1 MIRNIFIIF
10 CIGLFS
16 FSAQAQIKL
25 NNISAGASYWHRT
38 YSEQNEKFFLI
49 SYDPNEDFTKGG
61 IMPHVGAELNLFQNL
76 ALDARVGY
84 WTGDFE
90 AEGVFG
96 ELRLDEKIE
105 QTIIP
110 VSAGL
115 LYRFPNLVKEDL
127 NLYFGAGVNRYFIQN
142 KVSRVITGGAGTSE
156 EDTFSGNSYGVNA
169 KAGLEYYFTDALG
182 LALEARYN
190 AGYYNQSFQA
200 VTTEEPV
207 REKVSV
213 RGIEAGLSLRY
224 RFSGGNATPDV
235 DTDE

>member
-1 MIRNIFIIF
+1 MKKNILAIL
-10 CIGLFS
+10 CLGLFS
-16 FSAQAQIKL
+16 FTTQAQIKL
-25 NNISAGASYWHRT
+25 NNISVGASYWHRT

-49 SYDPNEDFTKGG
+49 SYEQDDDFTKGNV
-61 IMPHVGAELNLFQNL
+61 MPHLGAEINLYQNL

-84 WTGDFE
+84 WTADFE
-90 AEGVFG
+90 SEGVFG

-115 LYRFPNLVKEDL
+115 VYRFPNLVQEDL
-127 NLYFGAGVNRYFIQN
+127 NLYLGAGVNRYFIQN
-142 KVSRVITGGAGTSE
+142 KVSREITGGAGTNE

-169 KAGLEYYFTDALG
+169 KAGIEYYFTSALG
-182 LALEARYN
+182 LVLEARYN

-207 REKVSV
+207 NEKVSV
-213 RGIEAGLSLRY
+213 RGLEAGISLRY
-224 RFSGGNATPDV
+224 RFNTSSEEEPV
-235 DTDE
+235 DE

>member
-1 MIRNIFIIF
+1 MNKNILLVICLGF
-10 CIGLFS
+10 FS
-16 FSAQAQIKL
+16 FSSIAQVKL

-49 SYDPNEDFTKGG
+49 SYDANEDFTQGG
-61 IMPHVGAELNLFQNL
+61 VMPHLGAELNLFQNL

-84 WTGDFE
+84 WTADYE
-90 AEGVFG
+90 AQGKFG

-115 LYRFPNLVKEDL
+115 VYRFPNLVREDL
-127 NLYFGAGVNRYFIQN
+127 NLFVGAGMNRYFIQN
-142 KVSRVITGGAGTSE
+142 KVSRTITGGTGTNE

-182 LALEARYN
+182 LALETRYN
-190 AGYYNQSFQA
+190 AGYYNQTFQA

-207 REKVSV
+207 RERVSV
-213 RGIEAGLSLRY
+213 RGLEVGLSLRY
-224 RFSGGNATPDV
+224 RFSGSSAEATAN
-235 DTDE
+235 E